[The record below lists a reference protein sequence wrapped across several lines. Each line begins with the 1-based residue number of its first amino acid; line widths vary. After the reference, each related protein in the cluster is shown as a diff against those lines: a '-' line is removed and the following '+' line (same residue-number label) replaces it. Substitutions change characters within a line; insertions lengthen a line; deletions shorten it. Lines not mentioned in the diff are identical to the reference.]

1 MNVSVAGPS
10 PNGVVYLAASKS
22 RAIAKTITSRSELC
36 SNRMTAWFTQKPT
49 NF

>member
-1 MNVSVAGPS
+1 MNVSVAGPH

-22 RAIAKTITSRSELC
+22 RFIAKVIASRSEPC
-36 SNRMTAWFTQKPT
+36 SNRMTAWFTQKPM